1 MDALFYTLHDFLLH
15 SKSITYM
22 LMGVILVG
30 LLLFWLFLSGR
41 DEKKRTF

>member
-1 MDALFYTLHDFLLH
+1 MDSPFYTLHDFLLH

-22 LMGVILVG
+22 LMGAVLIG

>member
-1 MDALFYTLHDFLLH
+1 MGALFYTLHDFLLH

-22 LMGVILVG
+22 LMGAILVG

>member
-1 MDALFYTLHDFLLH
+1 MEKVFYTLHDFMVYSEGVTYLLM
-15 SKSITYM
+15 S
-22 LMGVILVG
+22 GILVF

>member
-1 MDALFYTLHDFLLH
+1 MDLQFYTLHEFLLH

-22 LMGVILVG
+22 LVGAILVG